1 MANVSVLA
9 PFILSWEGEYSDHPK
24 DKGGATNMGVTLS
37 TLRAVGYDK
46 NGDGKTDEI
55 DLKQL
60 TSRDVTEAFLKPY
73 FWDKCQADK
82 IKSQS
87 VANILVDWAW
97 ASGGNAVKGVQKLL
111 KVTADGIVGEQ
122 TLSAINNA
130 GNARLLFASIK
141 RARAAFLKRIVEKH
155 PEQEVFLKGWMCRL
169 NAINYGSLT
178 LNKAGKNNVITFSDV

>member
-9 PFILSWEGEYSDHPK
+9 PFILSWEGGYSDHPK

-87 VANILVDWAW
+87 VANILVDWTW

-111 KVTADGIVGEQ
+111 KVQADGIVGEQ

-155 PEQEVFLKGWMCRL
+155 PEQEVFLKGWLRRL

>member
-9 PFILSWEGEYSDHPK
+9 PFILSWEGGYSDHPK

-73 FWDKCQADK
+73 FWDKCKADK

-97 ASGGNAVKGVQKLL
+97 ASGGNAVKGMQKLL
-111 KVTADGIVGEQ
+111 KVQADGIVGEQ

-141 RARAAFLKRIVEKH
+141 RARAAFLKKIVEKH
-155 PEQEVFLKGWMCRL
+155 PEQEVFLKGWLRRL
-169 NAINYGSLT
+169 NAINYESLT

>member
-46 NGDGKTDEI
+46 NGDGKTDEV

-155 PEQEVFLKGWMCRL
+155 PEQEVFLKGWLRRL
-169 NAINYGSLT
+169 NAINYESLT

>member
-46 NGDGKTDEI
+46 NGDGKTDEV